1 MLKALC
7 RGVVLP
13 VSQMGTEVTLTPWQ
27 ASSLQSFLSSLS
39 LWGVAHCPTHMRG
52 VGVGSEVPPS
62 GG

>member
-39 LWGVAHCPTHMRG
+39 L
-52 VGVGSEVPPS
+52 
-62 GG
+62 